1 MNKKV
6 WITVLSL
13 LISSLIA
20 YNVIALFYPEQFIM
34 CLTDTTILKMGNFI
48 EKNVY
53 IYWIV
58 SVLMTGATYYL
69 WSVIANRTFKLGIVQ
84 IITIPILIV
93 LTYGIAHLVPELTLT
108 NNIAMML
115 IIFIVSKEKYDKYL
129 IFYIIHMFSQYLIL
143 FVRGYNEALPL
154 MNFGS
159 NICMYLE
166 SFVMSITFCI
176 IAVCFRRREKNEF
189 TKSTN
194 N

>member
-108 NNIAMML
+108 NRAYTQHI
-115 IIFIVSKEKYDKYL
+115 
-129 IFYIIHMFSQYLIL
+129 
-143 FVRGYNEALPL
+143 
-154 MNFGS
+154 
-159 NICMYLE
+159 
-166 SFVMSITFCI
+166 
-176 IAVCFRRREKNEF
+176 
-189 TKSTN
+189 
-194 N
+194 